1 MIISVCLCDLNE
13 KCNQMNNLNIIDKEQ
28 IPAEFAIIEIDANEI
43 TSLREFYEVL
53 AKAMH
58 FPDYFGFNL
67 DSLDEL
73 LNDLTWIEDEKLAV
87 YFKNS
92 DKFLEKERNET
103 KILTLLDILDATCED
118 WKWHEMDEEDEDFTQ
133 KELLFGFDKSQRIED
148 LLNKLQ

>member
-1 MIISVCLCDLNE
+1 MKNLDIIAKGDMP
-13 KCNQMNNLNIIDKEQ
+13 NQ
-28 IPAEFAIIEIDANEI
+28 FAVIEIDANEVA
-43 TSLREFYEVL
+43 TLREFYEVL

-87 YFKNS
+87 YFINS

-103 KILTLLDILDATCED
+103 KILTLLDLLDATCED
-118 WKWHEMDEEDEDFTQ
+118 WKWHEIDEEDDDYTP
-133 KELLFGFDKSQRIED
+133 KELFFGFDKSQRMEE